1 MNIDI
6 YISGYGFRNPDL
18 HSHSS
23 QKNALVGC
31 KWTPIKKF
39 YIKFITA
46 FLTQL
51 I

>member
-18 HSHSS
+18 RSHSS
-23 QKNALVGC
+23 SVGC